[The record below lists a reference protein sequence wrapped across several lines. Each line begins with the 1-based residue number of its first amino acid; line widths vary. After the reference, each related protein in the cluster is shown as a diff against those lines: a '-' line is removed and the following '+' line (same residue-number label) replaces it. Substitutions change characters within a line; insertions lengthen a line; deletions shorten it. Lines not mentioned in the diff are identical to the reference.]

1 MIEIRPGM
9 HGDELPTLTDVTQE
23 EIDFYLDPEAK
34 DVPELRPDPGAAE
47 RERLGADGTGG
58 KVGRPMGVGPMQK
71 RETRPMLAVM
81 LMVLLIGSMLH
92 GCASPRDIRKEF
104 EPYGLSLSGEYRIYV
119 ATEDTPWKQEIVTLL
134 SIELGKDYGLT
145 VENLQTLN
153 QIEIDDWDLV
163 IVLSTFYAFGLQSDT
178 AVFLDA
184 LEDKDKVILLVTS
197 AISDLEDYGVDAVTA
212 ASVGNTREDAKS
224 LTSRKEPSEIAH
236 QLAKLV
242 FARTE
247 E

>member
-1 MIEIRPGM
+1 M
-9 HGDELPTLTDVTQE
+9 
-23 EIDFYLDPEAK
+23 
-34 DVPELRPDPGAAE
+34 GAG
-47 RERLGADGTGG
+47 LM
-58 KVGRPMGVGPMQK
+58 KK

-81 LMVLLIGSMLH
+81 LMVLLIGGMLG

-104 EPYGLSLSGEYRIYV
+104 EPYGLSLSGEHRIYV
-119 ATEDTPWKQEIVTLL
+119 ATEDTPWKQDVVTLL
-134 SIELGKDYGLT
+134 SIELN
-145 VENLQTLN
+145 E
-153 QIEIDDWDLV
+153 IEIDDWDLV

-184 LEDKDKVILLVTS
+184 VEEKDKVILLVTS

-224 LTSRKEPSEIAH
+224 LTSKKEPSEIAH
-236 QLAKLV
+236 HLAEMV
-242 FARTE
+242 FAKTE